1 MFNRARIQ
9 LLESVRNEQA
19 AKIKELEGKVHFLN
33 TKVAYLE
40 ADNNGKSEVIKE
52 LKEQLKSEITQKLSF
67 QQSFMQLYSPSAV
80 KLKEE
85 LSLAYMED
93 EEIVNEMRDDFKEDQ
108 GEL

>member
-9 LLESVRNEQA
+9 LLESVRDEQA
-19 AKIKELEGKVHFLN
+19 SKIKELEGKLQFLN

-85 LSLAYMED
+85 LSSAYAED
-93 EEIVNEMRDDFKEDQ
+93 ESIVNEMRDEFQ
-108 GEL
+108 GQEGDL